1 MRITAIVIL
10 FLLTATKSLFS
21 QTLYINEISQGPSGN
36 KEYVEFIVVGETS
49 CTAPTSCLDMRGKI
63 IDDNNGYFASGSGTG
78 IAQGAVR
85 FANTS
90 FWECIPIGTIIVIYN
105 NSDRNGNLPADDV
118 NSNDGNFLLVI
129 PGNSN
134 LLEKHTTIPSNSQL
148 NYSGTGW
155 TTGGNWQSTLAMA
168 GGNDSFQ
175 IRESLTSPGPT
186 HAVSW
191 GNNSQNNIIYFA
203 GSASGKVFSM
213 TNTISDNPSLQANW
227 TSESAP
233 AGETPGQPNNPANA
247 AWINALRNGTVSNN
261 VTIAATKVDTGCGAG
276 CTGSINITP
285 SGGSAP
291 YTYVWNNNATTQN
304 LSSLCAGT
312 YEVEVTDALG
322 CSQTETI
329 NIASVGATINIVET
343 ITNESCDESCDG
355 VVNVSANGGT
365 APYTYAW
372 SNGATTAN
380 LSSICDG
387 SFIVTV
393 TDNSGCSATKSITV
407 AAGPIIQMPT
417 ITPVA
422 DLTLASNIVTLNAD
436 ATNGTWS
443 GNGIVNNTFNPA
455 VAGVGTHQICYT
467 VGTAPC
473 AQTACITIIV
483 TEGCVTQ
490 NYDEAITVC
499 PGQTITFDGQQISTA
514 GNYAFTYQNIDGCD
528 SIVNLNFSFFSLN
541 PIINTVALCLGDST
555 EVNGFF
561 YAETQIVNYETV
573 DNNGCILQNTVTIN
587 VTDCNIPP
595 YSVFVPNTFTPNG
608 DAVNENLPIVIV
620 GGVLLEGYIYNRWGE
635 VVKSFH
641 HDDLE
646 WNGETQSGQ
655 QAPDGVYTYIVR
667 IQKDGGVTDQLNG
680 FITLVR

>member
-1 MRITAIVIL
+1 MRITAFVIL
-10 FLLTATKSLFS
+10 FLLISTKSIFS
-21 QTLYINEISQGPSGN
+21 QNIYINEVSQGESGSR
-36 KEYVEFIVVGETS
+36 EYVEFIVVGEPN
-49 CTAPTSCLDMRGKI
+49 CTNQQPCLDLRGVVF
-63 IDDNNGYFASGSGTG
+63 DDNDGSFGPSGV
-78 IAQGAVR
+78 APGAMR
-85 FANTS
+85 FANTN
-90 FWECIPIGTIIVIYN
+90 FWSCIAVGTIIVVYN
-105 NSDRNGNLPADDV
+105 NSSRNASLPANDL
-118 NSNDGNFLLVI
+118 SSTDGNYLLVI

-134 LLEKHTTIPSNSQL
+134 LFERHASLPNSGNF
-148 NYSGTGW
+148 NYSTSNWVNNGDW
-155 TTGGNWQSTLAMA
+155 NAVSMNNGGDLM
-168 GGNDSFQ
+168 Q
-175 IRESLTSPGPT
+175 IRQNASSTTALNSVGYGSISPNT
-186 HAVSW
+186 
-191 GNNSQNNIIYFA
+191 NIYFS
-203 GSASGKVFSM
+203 GGGQGKVIAM
-213 TNTISDNPSLQANW
+213 KNTLSNDPTLQGNW

-499 PGQTITFDGQQISTA
+499 PGQTITFDGQQVSTA